1 MKKIAFIALS
11 LFIASQANAQLNL
24 GSILGKVAEAV
35 SDSSKTSSSIG
46 NIINNVTANDNVELS
61 QLIGTW
67 NYSGPAV
74 GLKSENL
81 LKNLGGSVA
90 TSTIEDKLKVYYN
103 KAGITNMVLTID
115 NNYNFTLKAKKTTFS
130 GVIEKGENGIFIFNF
145 KAFGK
150 VKVGKVNTYT
160 TLSGNT
166 LSLTYDV
173 KKLIE
178 LVQKI
183 SNLVNISSVKT
194 AIAALNSYEGVTAG
208 FKLTKQ

>member
-1 MKKIAFIALS
+1 MKKFAFIVLS
-11 LFIASQANAQLNL
+11 LFIASQVNAQFNL
-24 GSILGKVAEAV
+24 GSLLGKVSEV
-35 SDSSKTSSSIG
+35 INDSSSTTSAIN
-46 NIINNVTANDNVELS
+46 NIINNVTATDKIELS
-61 QLIGTW
+61 QLVGTW
-67 NYSGPAV
+67 KYSGPAV
-74 GLKSENL
+74 GLQSENL

-103 KAGITNMVLTID
+103 KAGITNMVITID
-115 NNYNFTLKAKKTTFS
+115 NSYNFTLTAKKTTFS
-130 GVIEKGENGIFIFNF
+130 GTVEKGENGIIIFNF

-150 VKVGKVNTYT
+150 VNIGKVNTYT

-173 KKLIE
+173 KKLID

-194 AIAALNSYEGVTAG
+194 AIAALNSYEGVTVG
-208 FKLTKQ
+208 FKLQKQ